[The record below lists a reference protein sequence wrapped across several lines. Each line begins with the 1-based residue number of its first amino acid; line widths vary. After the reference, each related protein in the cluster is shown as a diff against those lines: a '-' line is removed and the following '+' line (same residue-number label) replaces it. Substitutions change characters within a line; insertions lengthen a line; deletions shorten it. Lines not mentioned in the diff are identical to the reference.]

1 MKSSNL
7 DISFDKFIQEQKME
21 LIDKIY
27 VVGDK
32 QKTYEN
38 LVITLNELGKK
49 LYRNG

>member
-1 MKSSNL
+1 MDKTLN
-7 DISFDKFIQEQKME
+7 KFIQEQKME

-38 LVITLNELGKK
+38 LVIALNELGKK